1 MKKISITFLLA
12 GFLLLSGNI
21 FANQQD
27 EVITSETPQVE
38 ADSAAPA
45 PKYWKFSGVTGLNV
59 NQVGLWNWAG
69 GGNNNANGR
78 VYANLTLLYKK
89 DKLAWETNF
98 DTDFGL
104 MYAKD
109 SKYRWKKPNDKIV
122 FTSKFGYEFA
132 KTWYLTVMGGFK
144 SQYAP
149 GYEYAIDNNME
160 TETYVS
166 KWLSPSY
173 TEVSVGID
181 WKPNDIFT
189 LYYSPVAGRVITC
202 TDSTLRER
210 YAVPVDATHIASMGM
225 TFKAGVNYSPVKNLR
240 LISTL
245 TLYTPYTSK
254 TQPFGNIDVDWDF
267 VISYQFLKVL
277 NVSLA
282 TTLKY
287 YDGVMITDKN
297 GKTGPRVQ
305 FREIFGV
312 GIGYSF

>member
-1 MKKISITFLLA
+1 MKKISITLLLA
-12 GFLLLSGNI
+12 GFLLLSGNV

-27 EVITSETPQVE
+27 EVITSEDPQVE

-45 PKYWKFSGVTGLNV
+45 PKYWKFSGVAGLNV

-132 KTWYLTVMGGFK
+132 KTWYLTAMGGFK

-202 TDSTLRER
+202 TDSILRER
-210 YAVPVDATHIASMGM
+210 YAVPIDATHIASMGM

>member
-1 MKKISITFLLA
+1 MKRISITLLLA

-21 FANQQD
+21 FANHHD
-27 EVITSETPQVE
+27 ENPSFDNVQAEGDSVET
-38 ADSAAPA
+38 
-45 PKYWKFSGVTGLNV
+45 PKYWKFSGMAGLNV

-89 DKLAWETNF
+89 DKLAWETNL

-104 MYAKD
+104 MYSKD

-122 FTSKFGYEFA
+122 FTSKLGYEFA
-132 KTWYLTVMGGFK
+132 KTWYLTIMGGFK

-149 GYEYAIDNNME
+149 GYEYTIENNME
-160 TETYVS
+160 VETYVS

-173 TEVSVGID
+173 TEISVGID

-189 LYYSPVAGRVITC
+189 IYYSPVAGRIITC
-202 TDSTLRER
+202 TDSILRPR
-210 YAVPVDATHIASMGM
+210 YAVPEDKTHIASLGM

-245 TLYTPYTSK
+245 TLYTPYTSQ

-267 VISYQFLKVL
+267 MISYQFLKVL

-282 TTLKY
+282 TSLKY
-287 YDGVMITDKN
+287 YDGVMITDKH

-305 FREIFGV
+305 FREVFGV